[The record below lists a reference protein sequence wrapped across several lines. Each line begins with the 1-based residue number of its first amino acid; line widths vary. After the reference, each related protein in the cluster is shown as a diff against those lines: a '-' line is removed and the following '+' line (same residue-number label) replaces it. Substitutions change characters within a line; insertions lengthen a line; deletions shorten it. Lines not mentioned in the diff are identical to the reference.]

1 VFFIGTLAL
10 ARPQATLDRVVAA
23 LDGAAIT
30 QSDVE
35 QEYKLESFLET
46 GRVSDTA
53 PPHDA
58 TFERV
63 LDRLID
69 QRLLARELL
78 AEGLESL
85 DVERAVTRRFEDIRK
100 KVPSDQAFH
109 FALRSLDMDKDQ
121 LHSKLQEQ
129 ERIVQMIDRRLRPDA
144 KPTDS
149 EIEAYYRTTFM
160 PEFSKHG
167 GGSPPPLAEVESQI
181 TEILV
186 QKRIGDL
193 MDSWIKQLRST
204 HRIRVLSGSR

>member
-1 VFFIGTLAL
+1 V
-10 ARPQATLDRVVAA
+10 TLDRVVAA
-23 LDGAAIT
+23 VDGAAIT

-35 QEYKLESFLET
+35 QEYKLETFLET
-46 GRVSDTA
+46 GRVLDAA

-58 TFERV
+58 TFERI

-69 QRLLARELL
+69 QRLLAREIQ
-78 AEGLESL
+78 AEGLENL
-85 DVERAVTRRFEDIRK
+85 DVHKAVAERFGDIRK

-109 FALRSLDMDKDQ
+109 TALRSLDMDKDQ
-121 LHSKLQEQ
+121 LGSKLQEQ

-144 KPTDS
+144 KPSDS
-149 EIEAYYRTTFM
+149 EIEAYYRTTFL
-160 PEFSKHG
+160 PEFSKRAG
-167 GGSPPPLAEVESQI
+167 GLPPPLAEVESQI

-204 HRIRVLSGSR
+204 HRIRVLLPGSR